1 MAKSVRTPGHDKK
14 HFFMYTADKHGVNEM
29 KKKENRTKGWTGD
42 EVRAGLQALDRLYP
56 DAKPGLHFQ
65 NAFQL
70 LIATILSAQ
79 CTDVRVNMIT
89 AELFRTYKT
98 PEDFAAL
105 SPEQLKPMIVS
116 CGLSNAKSRH
126 IVDTCRKI
134 THEYNGRVPESIE
147 ELKKLPGVG
156 RKTANVVA
164 SNAFGVDAI
173 AVDTHV
179 FRVSNRLGIARGKTP
194 LAVEEGLMEALPQDR
209 WSKAHHQLITHG
221 RRICRARNPLCPECG
236 LIEWCQWEGKAAIL
250 ERDNEQGE

>member
-1 MAKSVRTPGHDKK
+1 LAHNTSILENDKWS
-14 HFFMYTADKHGVNEM
+14 FFMYTAGKRGVNEM
-29 KKKENRTKGWTGD
+29 KKKEKNKKSWTRDAVHG
-42 EVRAGLQALDRLYP
+42 ALQALDRMYP
-56 DAKPGLHFQ
+56 DAKPGLDYQ

-79 CTDVRVNMIT
+79 CTDKRVNLIT
-89 AELFRTYKT
+89 AELFKTYKT

-105 SPEQLKPMIVS
+105 TPDQLKPMIVS
-116 CGLSNAKSRH
+116 CGLSNSKSRH
-126 IVDTCRKI
+126 IVETCRQI
-134 THEYNGRVPESIE
+134 IHGYNGKVPDSIE
-147 ELKKLPGVG
+147 ELQKLPGVG

-179 FRVSNRLGIARGKTP
+179 YRVSNRLGIARGKTP
-194 LAVEEGLMEALPQDR
+194 LQVEEGLMDALPQDK

-236 LIEWCQWEGKAAIL
+236 LKEWCQWEGKTAIL